1 MFTSRP
7 LDQEWA
13 NTVVVRGPAED
24 HVREL
29 KQGDGGDIG
38 VHGSIR
44 LARSLG
50 AAGLVDEYRLVVSST
65 VAGAGDR
72 LFTDAGPKRELLLI
86 DATPTEGGSLLLG
99 YRATGTE
106 S

>member
-1 MFTSRP
+1 M
-7 LDQEWA
+7 
-13 NTVVVRGPAED
+13 VVQGPAED

-29 KQGDGGDIG
+29 KQRDGGDIG
-38 VHGSIR
+38 VHGSIQ

-65 VAGAGDR
+65 LAGAGAR
-72 LFTDAGPKRELLLI
+72 LFTDEGPKRELQLL
-86 DATPTEGGSLLLG
+86 DATPTEGGSLLLC
-99 YRATGTE
+99 YRAIGPA